1 MATVNRKRVRRP
13 RYRHGGVRP
22 LFWPFGDYM
31 LSRTDTPSGYWRSVR
46 WGMLFRLIA
55 VWSGVLAVVIV
66 IAGAIASR

>member
-1 MATVNRKRVRRP
+1 
-13 RYRHGGVRP
+13 